1 MIGEK
6 FFGKTKSFE
15 KENIY
20 QEKCDDVASIKSK
33 KFFVFFLHAPYFLQK
48 FLFVLDLETST
59 FYKGPLKMVN
69 KKSPVSTRSVEFM
82 PISFTSNFGFLGDYN
97 KTLKIL
103 TDSLITR
110 G

>member
-20 QEKCDDVASIKSK
+20 QEKCDDGASINPK
-33 KFFVFFLHAPYFLQK
+33 VFCIFLHAPYFLQK

-59 FYKGPLKMVN
+59 FYKGPP
-69 KKSPVSTRSVEFM
+69 KKW
-82 PISFTSNFGFLGDYN
+82 
-97 KTLKIL
+97 
-103 TDSLITR
+103 
-110 G
+110 